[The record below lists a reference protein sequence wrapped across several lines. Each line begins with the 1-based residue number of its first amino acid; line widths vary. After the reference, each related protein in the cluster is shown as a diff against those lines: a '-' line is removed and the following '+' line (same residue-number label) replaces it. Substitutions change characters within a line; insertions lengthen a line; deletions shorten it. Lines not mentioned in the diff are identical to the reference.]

1 MVLEYAEGLI
11 EIQGQMVNRD
21 FHVGNIIIYKREY
34 LGLCRKIDIDE
45 KNIYG
50 VMPNAA
56 PEENFILKLQIYNDY
71 VCHSNWNS
79 DWKNWQIIYSSL
91 GMATVGHNRLMTV
104 TVAIPTL
111 HAQAIYTFRLLNP
124 FIKNLKHDDNV
135 NNNSVEI
142 TDFTKL

>member
-56 PEENFILKLQIYNDY
+56 PEVLKGKL
-71 VCHSNWNS
+71 
-79 DWKNWQIIYSSL
+79 
-91 GMATVGHNRLMTV
+91 
-104 TVAIPTL
+104 
-111 HAQAIYTFRLLNP
+111 YTQTAD
-124 FIKNLKHDDNV
+124 I
-135 NNNSVEI
+135 
-142 TDFTKL
+142 